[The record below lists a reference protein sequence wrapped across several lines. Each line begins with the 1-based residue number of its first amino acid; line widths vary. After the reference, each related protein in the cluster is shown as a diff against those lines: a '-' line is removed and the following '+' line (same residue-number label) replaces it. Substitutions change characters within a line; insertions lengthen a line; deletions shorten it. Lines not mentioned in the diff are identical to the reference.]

1 MNATLKNKTKP
12 KYEPPTNRRD
22 ERFLAKF
29 PIVLGDEKGATRDLS
44 ASGIYFEIENEHKTG
59 TVISFLIDLDTPG
72 GKIKV
77 ACEAEVVR
85 VEKLSG
91 KCGIAARIIK
101 QEFLSTNNETN

>member
-1 MNATLKNKTKP
+1 MKNIAKP
-12 KYEPPTNRRD
+12 KHKPPTNRRE
-22 ERFLAKF
+22 ERVLANF

-44 ASGIYFEIENEHKTG
+44 ASGIYFEIENEQKTG
-59 TVISFLIDLDTPG
+59 SVISFVIDLDTPG

-101 QEFLSTNNETN
+101 QEFLSSNITTN

>member
-1 MNATLKNKTKP
+1 MKNKTSTKHGL
-12 KYEPPTNRRD
+12 PTKRRD

-29 PIVLGDEKGATRDLS
+29 PIVLGDKKGATRDLS

-59 TVISFLIDLDTPG
+59 SVISFLIDLDTPG